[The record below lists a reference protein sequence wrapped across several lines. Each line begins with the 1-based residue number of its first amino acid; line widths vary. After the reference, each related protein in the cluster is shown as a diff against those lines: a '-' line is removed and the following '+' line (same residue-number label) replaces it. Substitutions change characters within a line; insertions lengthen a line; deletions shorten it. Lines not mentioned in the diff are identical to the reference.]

1 MSWNDLLHSGPLPYP
16 WDNFSKSIE
25 NEIQKKKG
33 DNLAGWGFGTDQQ
46 PQWWY
51 LLALCVHLCRW
62 TTPRVPEVLLQ
73 NAKALTPPSRQRNG
87 DARRCLKGSKWSK
100 RADGR
105 TGAKPRSF
113 PRVSEP
119 VLQTPGK
126 LVGFWGYFWE
136 VCCWHKWLLGFRTIK
151 MQLQGWSCLSDCR
164 DLTAGTVNLMEVYVN
179 GELMSWFGFFLKH
192 LISLQPLTL
201 CCR

>member
-1 MSWNDLLHSGPLPYP
+1 MLWNDLLHSGPLPYP

-25 NEIQKKKG
+25 NEIQKKKETIWLVEV
-33 DNLAGWGFGTDQQ
+33 LAQINSLSGGICW
-46 PQWWY
+46 
-51 LLALCVHLCRW
+51 LCVFTCRW

-151 MQLQGWSCLSDCR
+151 MQLQGRSCLSDCR
-164 DLTAGTVNLMEVYVN
+164 DLRAGTVNLMEVYVN

-192 LISLQPLTL
+192 LISLHPLTL